1 MKKLPIIVIS
11 VFAVALIG
19 ILLFVDTYEEEQTVQ
34 TTTQAVEAEE
44 SQPAIV
50 ANETEGLASE
60 ELTEQQLLYL
70 IEEEKLAHDVYTVFY
85 EKYGARVFGNILESE
100 STHQERVL
108 TLLEARNIA
117 DPRSPEIG
125 VFTNSDLQ
133 KFYDDLIAQGM
144 QNETEAFRA
153 GVIIEETDIAD
164 LTEQLS
170 TTTEEDVVLALEDL
184 RRGSENHLRA
194 FNKQL

>member
-60 ELTEQQLLYL
+60 DLTEQQLLYL